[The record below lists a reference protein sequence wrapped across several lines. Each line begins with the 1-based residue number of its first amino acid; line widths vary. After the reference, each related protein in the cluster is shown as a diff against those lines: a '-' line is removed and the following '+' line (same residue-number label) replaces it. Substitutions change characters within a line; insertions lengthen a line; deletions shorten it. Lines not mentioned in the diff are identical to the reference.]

1 MPDDILHRLQVPL
14 PYNLAGM
21 NIKELR
27 DERREAAD
35 EIERLLAE
43 VQFWRTTA
51 WKAIENTD
59 KALTIIE
66 LHKALKVELEKAI
79 TL

>member
-1 MPDDILHRLQVPL
+1 MDAGTMKDYIDDLILKVEHLEAQV
-14 PYNLAGM
+14 
-21 NIKELR
+21 E
-27 DERREAAD
+27 
-35 EIERLLAE
+35 
-43 VQFWRTTA
+43 FWRSTA

-79 TL
+79 PSA

>member
-1 MPDDILHRLQVPL
+1 MMD
-14 PYNLAGM
+14 AGTM
-21 NIKELR
+21 KDYI
-27 DERREAAD
+27 DEHLEAQ
-35 EIERLLAE
+35 

-79 TL
+79 TP